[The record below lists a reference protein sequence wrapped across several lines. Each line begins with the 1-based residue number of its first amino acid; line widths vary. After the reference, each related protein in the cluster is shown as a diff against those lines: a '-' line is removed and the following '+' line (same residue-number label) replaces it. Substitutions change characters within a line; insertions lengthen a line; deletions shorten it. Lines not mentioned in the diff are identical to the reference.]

1 MDTSPHVAPT
11 RFVTAEIPGTGGHL
25 RERPEDFLVE
35 EIPAYQPAGEGEHIF
50 MFVEKRRLSTM
61 ELVAILSRHFR
72 VPREAV
78 GIAGLKDKHAI
89 TRQVV
94 SIHTPGKTPEDFP
107 MLDHPRVGVLWVD
120 LHTNKLKRGHLKGNR
135 FSIRIRG
142 VDPTTVRHALRT
154 MQLLEQMGAPDRVGE
169 QRFGYRL
176 NNHLVGRAIVL
187 GAWDEAV
194 REVLRPIEVGTQ
206 GERQLEARRA
216 WEAGDLDRA
225 LDLMPPSL
233 PAERAVLAS
242 LAKGHPPERAIR
254 SIGRRE
260 IEFYLSALQSASF
273 NMVLDRRLDDG
284 ALGSIIEG
292 DVAYKHDNGAVFSVD
307 RAVADD
313 PATGQRLRSFA
324 ISPSG
329 PMWGPGMKR
338 ATGTIDEQEREALGE
353 LGLTPE
359 ALDAFQARE
368 KGKGRWRLEG
378 SRRPFRVPVGA
389 PEIEGGVDEHGPYVR
404 CAFDLPRGAFATVVM
419 REVMKPAGDIEDD
432 ADRDDGDRGD
442 G

>member
-1 MDTSPHVAPT
+1 MDTNPHVAPT
-11 RFVTAEIPGTGGHL
+11 RFVTAEVPGVGGHL

-35 EIPAYQPAGEGEHIF
+35 EIPAYQPAGEGEHIY

-61 ELVAILSRHFR
+61 ELIAILSRHFR

-142 VDPTTVRHALRT
+142 VDPTAVRHALRT
-154 MQLLEQMGAPDRVGE
+154 MHLLEQRGAPDRVGE

-194 REVLRPIEVGTQ
+194 REILRPIEVGSQ

-216 WEAGDLDRA
+216 WEAGDIAQA

-233 PAERAVLAS
+233 SAERAVLAS
-242 LAKGHPPERAIR
+242 LNKGHSPERAAR
-254 SIGRRE
+254 SVGRRE
-260 IEFYLSALQSASF
+260 IEFYLSALQSAAF
-273 NMVLDRRLDDG
+273 NMVLDRRLDD
-284 ALGSIIEG
+284 ASLGTLIEG
-292 DVAYKHDNGAVFSVD
+292 DVAFKHDNGAVFTVD
-307 RAVADD
+307 RAVLDD
-313 PATGQRLRSFA
+313 PATSQRLSSFA

-338 ATGTIDEQEREALGE
+338 AEGAVDQIERSALAE
-353 LGLTPE
+353 LGLTPQ
-359 ALDAFQARE
+359 ALDEFQARE

-378 SRRPFRVPVGA
+378 SRRPLRVPVGA
-389 PEIEGGVDEHGPYVR
+389 PEIEGGVDEHGPFVR

-419 REVMKPAGDIEDD
+419 REVMKPSDELH
-432 ADRDDGDRGD
+432 DDGDQPPEEGD